1 MKKSFTS
8 VALLLVAFL
17 ACVIQVAAASVNTQ
31 DDHHAETK
39 EAGFPVY
46 DKYSSLYNEYYSRW
60 VAHTMM

>member
-1 MKKSFTS
+1 MKRSFTS

-17 ACVIQVAAASVNTQ
+17 VCVIQVADASVNTQ

-39 EAGFPVY
+39 EAGFPAY
-46 DKYSSLYNEYYSRW
+46 DMYRSLYNEYYSRW